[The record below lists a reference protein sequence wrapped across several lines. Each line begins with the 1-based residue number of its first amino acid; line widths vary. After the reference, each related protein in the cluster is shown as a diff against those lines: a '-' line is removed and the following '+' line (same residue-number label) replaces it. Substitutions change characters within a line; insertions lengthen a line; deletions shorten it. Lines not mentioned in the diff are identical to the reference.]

1 MEEKRE
7 GSRSLSQ
14 QEEDALQSIA
24 RSDLGGLFKAR
35 MDEGFTLLYANDSYY
50 AIHGY
55 TRGQLE
61 QEMHGQAVGLVHPED
76 VAWVSEHL
84 RRALA
89 ENQGTVS
96 FEYRIVR
103 RDGAVVWLLIS
114 AGLSQEDGGMVLSGM
129 ILDITARKAME
140 DRLRRS
146 EERFQIAVRQAGI
159 SVWEY
164 DIPARRLYSSVSTQ
178 GHGEACPVVEQVPQS
193 LIDSGYVHPSGVKEF
208 QGMHEALHRGE
219 PTASCVVQVRS
230 PQGGYRWERIHY
242 TTLFDDRR
250 RPVWAVA
257 IVEDVSDQKY
267 AERRCMQEEQLR
279 EMLSV
284 DVLISGKVN
293 LTKNQV
299 EELWGHRSFPAAF
312 QKVQDCDG
320 LFQLMGEYLAN
331 AEERKRYRA
340 LFRRQ
345 ALLAKYRA
353 GDRGIWG
360 EYRCVNFDG
369 EILWA
374 ALRATIHE
382 DPETGDILLFGYVRD
397 IDSRKKTELAL
408 LERAEKDG
416 VTGLYNKAT
425 IQTMIQRILQERRG
439 SGGQCALLVIDL
451 DNFKQVND
459 RYGHLQ
465 GDKLLQEIGHILHAS
480 FQQKGLVGRIGG
492 DEFVLFLGE
501 IPSEQWVLEQT
512 DALCRMLNIAYE
524 AAEDHVPV
532 SASIGVGLAP
542 HSQAQ
547 YEELFRQADAGLYHA
562 KQQGKARYSCCRDE
576 GFLEGEGT
584 VTSLQCAAKEHLGT
598 HCMLDALYECP
609 GPGRLRV

>member
-1 MEEKRE
+1 
-7 GSRSLSQ
+7 
-14 QEEDALQSIA
+14 
-24 RSDLGGLFKAR
+24 
-35 MDEGFTLLYANDSYY
+35 
-50 AIHGY
+50 
-55 TRGQLE
+55 
-61 QEMHGQAVGLVHPED
+61 
-76 VAWVSEHL
+76 
-84 RRALA
+84 
-89 ENQGTVS
+89 
-96 FEYRIVR
+96 
-103 RDGAVVWLLIS
+103 
-114 AGLSQEDGGMVLSGM
+114 
-129 ILDITARKAME
+129 
-140 DRLRRS
+140 
-146 EERFQIAVRQAGI
+146 
-159 SVWEY
+159 
-164 DIPARRLYSSVSTQ
+164 
-178 GHGEACPVVEQVPQS
+178 
-193 LIDSGYVHPSGVKEF
+193 
-208 QGMHEALHRGE
+208 
-219 PTASCVVQVRS
+219 
-230 PQGGYRWERIHY
+230 
-242 TTLFDDRR
+242 
-250 RPVWAVA
+250 
-257 IVEDVSDQKY
+257 
-267 AERRCMQEEQLR
+267 MQEEQLR

-547 YEELFRQADAGLYHA
+547 YEELFR
-562 KQQGKARYSCCRDE
+562 
-576 GFLEGEGT
+576 
-584 VTSLQCAAKEHLGT
+584 
-598 HCMLDALYECP
+598 
-609 GPGRLRV
+609 